1 MSRVPYQ
8 ELYEEFLRVLLKYEF
23 SQERAELSAR
33 LHAEASLDGFESHGL
48 NRFPKYIADVEAGVI
63 DVDAKPERVATFGG
77 LERWDGNLGPGN
89 LNAYYSMDR
98 AINLAKEHGMGAVAL
113 RNTNHWQRGGAFGW
127 QAADAGTIGICWT
140 NTMPNLPAWG
150 AKEVR
155 VGNNPLII
163 GIPKPEG
170 HVVLDMAMSQF
181 AWGTIESYRLKG
193 KELPIPGGYDS
204 EGNLTTDP
212 AAIEESQRP
221 LPIGYWKGSGLTMM
235 MDMIGALLS
244 GGDATRDIG
253 EYDTEQ
259 NISQFFLCFDLDS
272 IAGQEFYEKKM
283 TDIVEFVKS
292 AEPAE
297 DTDEVYYPG
306 ERTLLTRKENLEKG
320 VPVDDGYWEKLK
332 SM

>member
-1 MSRVPYQ
+1 MRVSYQ
-8 ELYEEFLRVLLKYEF
+8 ELYEEFLRVLLKYDF

-48 NRFPKYIADVEAGVI
+48 NRFPKYMSDVKAGVI
-63 DVDAKPERVATFGG
+63 DVHAEPERVASFGS

-98 AINLAKEHGMGAVAL
+98 AIELAKQHGMGAVAL

-163 GIPKPEG
+163 GIPKPDG

-235 MDMIGALLS
+235 MDMIGSLLS
-244 GGDATRDIG
+244 AGDATVDIG

-259 NISQFFLCFDLDS
+259 SISQLFLCFDLDS
-272 IAGQEFYEKKM
+272 IAGKDFYEQKM
-283 TDIVEFVKS
+283 RHIVEFVKS
-292 AEPAE
+292 AETAE
-297 DTDEVYYPG
+297 DAEEVFYPG
-306 ERTLLTRKENLEKG
+306 ERTLRTRTENLEKG
-320 VPVDDGYWEKLK
+320 VPVDEGYWKKLQA
-332 SM
+332 M

>member
-1 MSRVPYQ
+1 MTRVPYQ
-8 ELYEEFLRVLLKYEF
+8 ELYEEFLRVLLKYNF
-23 SQERAELSAR
+23 SEERAEISAR

-127 QAADAGTIGICWT
+127 QAAEAGTIGICWT

-163 GIPKPEG
+163 GIPKPDG

-193 KELPIPGGYDS
+193 KELPIHGGYDS
-204 EGNLTTDP
+204 DGNLTRDP

-235 MDMIGALLS
+235 MDMIGSLLS
-244 GGDATRDIG
+244 AGDATKDIG
-253 EYDTEQ
+253 EYDIEQ
-259 NISQFFLCFDLDS
+259 SISQFFLCFDLDS

-283 TDIVEFVKS
+283 TDIVDFVKS

-320 VPVDDGYWEKLK
+320 VPVDDGYWEKLR